1 LRSYQNRIKKMEKFT
16 NSATTHRAK
25 VLAKVKERMLTWVF
39 SSSTL
44 PGEAPALPGGS
55 PLSLRVIRQESTT
68 RRACAVLGGPHG
80 FAPDHLRQGA
90 VIVSFITILFLTC
103 CYDGERKG
111 GRHKVAW
118 AIDVW
123 HRRSSY
129 NRFKIL
135 SLHINI
141 KD

>member
-1 LRSYQNRIKKMEKFT
+1 MEKFT

-68 RRACAVLGGPHG
+68 RRACAVLVGLHG
-80 FAPDHLRQGA
+80 FALDHLRLGA
-90 VIVSFITILFLTC
+90 VIISFITLLILTYC
-103 CYDGERKG
+103 CDCGTQVNSIVTPY
-111 GRHKVAW
+111 
-118 AIDVW
+118 I
-123 HRRSSY
+123 
-129 NRFKIL
+129 
-135 SLHINI
+135 
-141 KD
+141 